1 MTPYNYP
8 WLESPHISV
17 IGGFLHLHDFVFLL
31 LFVVLS
37 SHLSLSCAWLVL
49 LNVLNVSY
57 RNSVFS

>member
-1 MTPYNYP
+1 MTPYNCP
-8 WLESPHISV
+8 WLESPHISL

-31 LFVVLS
+31 LFVLS